1 MTGMYKDLNCTQR
14 GDGEARVCDGGR
26 GELKPAAWPRSGVQG
41 AEGFLMLFHLILFDA
56 SGPLF
61 TRFCFVF
68 CFWLPQHEA
77 S

>member
-1 MTGMYKDLNCTQR
+1 M
-14 GDGEARVCDGGR
+14 CDGGR

-68 CFWLPQHEA
+68 CFYTFSHNPTLKSPTRIVGA
-77 S
+77 SQVAQW